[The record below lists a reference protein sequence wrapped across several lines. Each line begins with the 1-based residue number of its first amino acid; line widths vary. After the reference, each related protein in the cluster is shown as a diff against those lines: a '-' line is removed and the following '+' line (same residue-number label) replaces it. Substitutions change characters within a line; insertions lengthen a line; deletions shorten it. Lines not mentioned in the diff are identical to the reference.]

1 MKDNITISSAIL
13 CIWPCKKR
21 GKVFGEARKGDV
33 LEVSV
38 TFKNS
43 IHKKGIMR
51 LFGFLKK
58 EKRVFTVTNR
68 RTGES
73 ANYSFTELAEV
84 LNGENFMNY
93 P

>member
-1 MKDNITISSAIL
+1 MKDVTIASTIL

-21 GKVFGEARKGDV
+21 GEVFGKTRKDDV

-43 IHKKGIMR
+43 IRKWGIMR
-51 LFGFLKK
+51 LFGFLEK

-84 LNGENFMNY
+84 LNGEDFMDY
-93 P
+93 S